1 MFHAVGSCAGT
12 QLQSVDVGLDARV
25 YRSKANLPFDPDSVG
40 AVLDDSTGEYY
51 FPDLALEP
59 IRESEFP
66 RDTRI
71 AVKRRIGSMTLVA
84 TLREEAERVLDSHSI
99 IVSKVLYSGTH
110 GGDSIPCDLIPALEN
125 ELLLLGRFANEN
137 DSRHLKQF
145 ISDMTELAAASK
157 SEGNP
162 IVF

>member
-1 MFHAVGSCAGT
+1 M
-12 QLQSVDVGLDARV
+12 GLDVTV

-40 AVLDDSTGEYY
+40 AILDDSTGEYY
-51 FPDLALEP
+51 FPDPALEP

-66 RDTRI
+66 RGTRI
-71 AVKRRIGSMTLVA
+71 AVRRIGNMSLVA
-84 TLREEAERVLDSHSI
+84 TLREEAERVLGGHSI

-110 GGDSIPCDLIPALEN
+110 AGDSIPCDLIPALDN
-125 ELLLLGRFANEN
+125 ELVLLGRFANEN
-137 DSRHLKQF
+137 DARYLKQF
-145 ISDMTELAAASK
+145 ISDLTELAAAAK